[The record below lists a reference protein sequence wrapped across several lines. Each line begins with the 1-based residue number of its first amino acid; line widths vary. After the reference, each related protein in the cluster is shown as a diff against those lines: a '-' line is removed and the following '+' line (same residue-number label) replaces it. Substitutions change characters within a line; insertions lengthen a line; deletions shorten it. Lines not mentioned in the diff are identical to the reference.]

1 MRRIWRL
8 ALNDL
13 HLTVRDRPSFIWM
26 LVMPIAFMWLFGNVD
41 GGGSGPPQVSLAVV
55 NQDDGWLSSALID
68 ELTTDQINLVS
79 LTPKQA
85 ETAESKVRSLII
97 PEGFTRDAIGGTQ
110 QELRLEKEPGS
121 NEEFS
126 LAAEVHIIRAIVRLV
141 SRLTEIGD
149 LGDPSDAAQAEQART
164 EYDRLGQ
171 RPTLVDLEIS
181 TAGKGRPVPRGR
193 AQSVPGMLTFTV
205 MMMTLIYGAVF
216 LTQEKRSGMLRR
228 QAALPLGRRRIFL
241 GKLLGRLLLA
251 AIQIAI
257 LVVAGRFIF
266 AISWGDSLLALVLIL
281 AAYAFAVGG
290 LSTLLGALARTEGQA
305 SSIGWILGMI
315 LAGLG
320 GCWWP
325 SEVMP
330 RWLWNAAHVLPTAWA
345 MDGFHALIS
354 FGRGL
359 DGVWLP
365 AAALI
370 GFGLLFSILGARFL
384 RFD

>member
-1 MRRIWRL
+1 
-8 ALNDL
+8 
-13 HLTVRDRPSFIWM
+13 
-26 LVMPIAFMWLFGNVD
+26 MWLFGSVD
-41 GGGSGPPQVSLAVV
+41 GGGSGPPQVSLTVV

-149 LGDPSDAAQAEQART
+149 LGDPS
-164 EYDRLGQ
+164 
-171 RPTLVDLEIS
+171 
-181 TAGKGRPVPRGR
+181 AGKGRPVPRGR